1 MINPKTGTT
10 WAPDIRPEEIEEFD
24 EEASD
29 GAIAQ
34 YKAVDNH
41 PILSGALDTLAFF
54 RTHAAAVWYNKLAGR
69 TVADEI
75 EDLKAV
81 ADITQDDLMSFLVNL
96 NIRSFN
102 AFQAGHTVNFYIA
115 FSPLEDLTNAKA
127 ICMFK
132 APYRIKNGSAVFS
145 IRNNTTPYPEVATVW
160 TTSNGTGTFY
170 GNIAAK
176 GTYYLQGSFVF

>member
-1 MINPKTGTT
+1 MRPIPRPGGGEQTATYKIIDVYPIING
-10 WAPDIRPEEIEEFD
+10 
-24 EEASD
+24 
-29 GAIAQ
+29 
-34 YKAVDNH
+34 
-41 PILSGALDTLAFF
+41 ILDKLAFF

-81 ADITQDDLMSFLVNL
+81 ADIAQDDLMSFLVNL
-96 NIRSFN
+96 NIRSFD
-102 AFQAGHTVNFYIA
+102 AFRAGHTVNFYIV
-115 FSPLEDLTNAKA
+115 FSPLKDLTNAKA

-132 APYRIKNGSAVFS
+132 APYRIKNGSAIFS

-170 GNIAAK
+170 GNIASG